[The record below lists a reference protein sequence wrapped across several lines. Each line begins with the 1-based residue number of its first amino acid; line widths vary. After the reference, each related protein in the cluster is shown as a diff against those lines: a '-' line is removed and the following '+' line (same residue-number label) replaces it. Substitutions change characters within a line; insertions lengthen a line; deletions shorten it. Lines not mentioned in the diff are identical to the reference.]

1 MSGTTMALIWL
12 GIAVLLGMI
21 EASTVALVSIWF
33 AIGAVA
39 AMIPAYFSAPF
50 WVQILIF
57 LAVSAL
63 CFAFTRT
70 FFKDVMKVRKQA
82 TNADSLIGEEGVVTT
97 TINNL
102 EGEGKVYISGLT
114 WSAKSIDGKEISET
128 KIVEVKEIRGVTL
141 IVEEK
146 E

>member
-1 MSGTTMALIWL
+1 MALIWL

>member
-57 LAVSAL
+57 LVVSAL

>member
-1 MSGTTMALIWL
+1 MSGTTMAIIWL
-12 GIAVLLGMI
+12 GIAIILGMI

-33 AIGAVA
+33 AVGAVA

-57 LAVSAL
+57 LVVSAL

-70 FFKDVMKVRKQA
+70 FFQDVMKVKKQA
-82 TNADSLIGEEGVVTT
+82 TNADGLIGQEGVVTAA
-97 TINNL
+97 IHNL
-102 EGEGKVYISGLT
+102 ADEGKVYISGLT
-114 WSAKSIDGKEISET
+114 WSAKSADGKEIPET
-128 KIVEVKEIRGVTL
+128 KIVIVKEIRGVTL

>member
-12 GIAVLLGMI
+12 GIAVILGMI

-50 WVQILIF
+50 WLQILVF
-57 LAVSAL
+57 LVVSAL
-63 CFAFTRT
+63 CFVFTRT
-70 FFKDVMKVRKQA
+70 FFRDIMKVNKQA
-82 TNADSLIGEEGVVTT
+82 TNADGLIGEEGVVTVA
-97 TINNL
+97 INNL

-114 WSAKSIDGKEISET
+114 WSAKSSDGKDIPVT
-128 KIVEVKEIRGVTL
+128 KIVTVKEIRGVTL